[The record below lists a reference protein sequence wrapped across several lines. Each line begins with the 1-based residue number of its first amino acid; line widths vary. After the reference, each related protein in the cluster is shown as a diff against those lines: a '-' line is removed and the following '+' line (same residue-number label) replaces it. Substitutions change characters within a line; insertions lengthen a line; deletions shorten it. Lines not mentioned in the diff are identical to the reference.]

1 MVTNIIQIGNS
12 KGVILPSELLK
23 RLSLSL
29 KSAVNIS
36 IDGDSIVIKAQPRQ
50 GWEEA
55 AKRLHA
61 DGGDELLIQD
71 VFEDETFED
80 WTW

>member
-12 KGVILPSELLK
+12 KGVILPSEILR

-36 IDGDSIVIKAQPRQ
+36 LEGNNIVIKAQPRQ
-50 GWEEA
+50 GWEED

-61 DGGDELLIQD
+61 EGGDELLMPD
-71 VFEDETFED
+71 VYADEKFEK

>member
-12 KGVILPSELLK
+12 KGVILPSDLLK

-29 KSAVNIS
+29 KSAVS
-36 IDGDSIVIKAQPRQ
+36 VSLDGSSIVIKAQPRQ
-50 GWEEA
+50 GWVED

-61 DGGDELLIQD
+61 EGGDELLIPD
-71 VFEDETFED
+71 VFNDENFED